1 MPSTTSSWA
10 RSTACSICLGPS
22 AWPCQCSQALTEL
35 YQLLDK
41 LNEQLGL
48 AKNELFVANV
58 GGHPFLLPGQ
68 CTHFSLRARPGHIE
82 LRQEGSALCRLA
94 LAAV

>member
-1 MPSTTSSWA
+1 MP
-10 RSTACSICLGPS
+10 L
-22 AWPCQCSQALTEL
+22 QALTEL

-58 GGHPFLLPGQ
+58 GGRPFLLPVGIAPL
-68 CTHFSLRARPGHIE
+68 T
-82 LRQEGSALCRLA
+82 QEE
-94 LAAV
+94 AAGLYR

>member
-1 MPSTTSSWA
+1 MRELPPTDHQRLLSLSTCNMP
-10 RSTACSICLGPS
+10 L
-22 AWPCQCSQALTEL
+22 QALTEL

-58 GGHPFLLPGQ
+58 GGRPFLLPG
-68 CTHFSLRARPGHIE
+68 A
-82 LRQEGSALCRLA
+82 
-94 LAAV
+94 AAVCLDWLG

>member
-1 MPSTTSSWA
+1 MP
-10 RSTACSICLGPS
+10 L
-22 AWPCQCSQALTEL
+22 QALTEL

-58 GGHPFLLPGQ
+58 GGRPFLLPG
-68 CTHFSLRARPGHIE
+68 A
-82 LRQEGSALCRLA
+82 
-94 LAAV
+94 AAVCLDWLG